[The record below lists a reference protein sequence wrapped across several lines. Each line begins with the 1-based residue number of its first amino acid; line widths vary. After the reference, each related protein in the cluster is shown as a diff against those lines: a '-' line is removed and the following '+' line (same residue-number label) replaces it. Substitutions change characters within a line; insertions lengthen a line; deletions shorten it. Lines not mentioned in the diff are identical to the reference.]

1 MTGARVSAGRPR
13 GVDTAGAVWTVAVFT
28 AVLVVVG
35 HWLFLRVALIGD
47 EPIHLS
53 QVLRFVRGEG
63 GMHPWLTTFPTFHWL
78 ASWIVR
84 ALGSESTSTVRL
96 ASTMLGILVVPA
108 AWFVARARF
117 DRAVSRARAFGV
129 AFLPILVPYFFFIY
143 TDAAALA
150 ALLAAVA
157 AAERRR
163 WLLAGAFGLLAVAL
177 RQTAIVWVAWL
188 FAQYLWNERPWLAW
202 RADGVRR
209 LREASL
215 FVATGI
221 AFVAFVVLN
230 RGIAIGDSS
239 SHPLGV
245 YDQNLLFFLV
255 VVALLLLPAMLL
267 EARATWAMIRRKPVV
282 WMIVAGVAAAWFQ
295 FGWNADHPYNLLPY
309 HLHNDVAMWLN
320 DAMHRACVT
329 PFAVWGLLTLCRLSR
344 ADFPTI
350 SWAVATVLTLVPSW
364 MIEHRYAI
372 VPLALWLL
380 LRPAAS
386 ATTERAQLAWLVVLG
401 AGSLWVSTLAPYGL

>member
-117 DRAVSRARAFGV
+117 DRAVSRARTFDV
-129 AFLPILVPYFFFIY
+129 AFLPLLVPYFFFIY

-267 EARATWAMIRRKPVV
+267 EARATWAMIRTHPAA
-282 WMIVAGVAAAWFQ
+282 WALVAAAIAVWFQ
-295 FGWNADHPYNLLPY
+295 LGWNVDHPYNLLPY
-309 HLHNDVAMWLN
+309 HLHNDVSMWLN
-320 DAMHRACVT
+320 DAMHRALVA
-329 PFAVWGLLTLCRLSR
+329 PVAVWGLLTMCRLSR
-344 ADFPTI
+344 ADFQTF
-350 SWAVATVLTLVPSW
+350 SWAVATALSLAPSW

-372 VPLALWLL
+372 VPIVLWLL

-401 AGSLWVSTLAPYGL
+401 IGALWISTLAPYGL